1 MINKQRSIR
10 LKRHLERRPLK
21 NIQIR
26 VEISNNGKKSQ
37 PHMKFLE
44 IKIRESFMTRVAKKP
59 SNKVQ
64 PVEVVAMVTSSP
76 KCSEEVEVEVVDRED
91 LKKERVFSM
100 PSKSLSKK
108 SSRVRHQKLLLT
120 ETGFALV
127 VQVREAKTALML
139 HAKSAR
145 EEVWLLL

>member
-1 MINKQRSIR
+1 VLINKQRSIR

-26 VEISNNGKKSQ
+26 VEISKNGKKSQ

-76 KCSEEVEVEVVDRED
+76 KCSAAVEVEVVDKED
-91 LKKERVFSM
+91 LKKERVFNM
-100 PSKSLSKK
+100 QSKLLSKK
-108 SSRVRHQKLLLT
+108 SLKEKHLKLLSI
-120 ETGFALV
+120 EI
-127 VQVREAKTALML
+127 E
-139 HAKSAR
+139 SA
-145 EEVWLLL
+145 